1 MFNKDPAPGHSKGQG
16 EWDSLYRD
24 YPSSI
29 TRAKKGEVMD
39 INRKIKKVLNQ
50 SFLKEYIDKGVQVI
64 RYQDGSLYYK
74 VNGRK
79 QKSKKHVSED
89 DIIQLAKKISRLYG
103 RDFSEQNPVVTVKDN
118 GLMFAAINRPP
129 SENLVFYLE
138 IGAANHL

>member
-1 MFNKDPAPGHSKGQG
+1 
-16 EWDSLYRD
+16 
-24 YPSSI
+24 
-29 TRAKKGEVMD
+29 MD

-50 SFLKEYIDKGVQVI
+50 SFLMEYIDKGVQVI

-138 IGAANHL
+138 IGAANHYTQALMEKVYGHLIMAPALSHRCIA